1 MPSLRLRLCSPRVWR
16 TAVRWV
22 FVVRIDRAGSR
33 LRPGQ
38 PGNDVKELLIG
49 QPDLL
54 IAKHATSCL
63 HTRSLLTFPTVSCAS
78 MDDRLAVRQV
88 VKWE

>member
-1 MPSLRLRLCSPRVWR
+1 MLAACLANRRPV
-16 TAVRWV
+16 V

-63 HTRSLLTFPTVSCAS
+63 HTRSFLTRS
-78 MDDRLAVRQV
+78 RQSAMRQ
-88 VKWE
+88 WTIG